1 MTHDQAPA
9 SGIAPPVPFALDAT
23 YLLVHHDGAMTPT
36 AKAGAPPRIDG
47 LTIGLHHVEG
57 DSPHGGELHL
67 DGDEL
72 LVVLTG
78 ALTVE
83 LTTDEGTVAPVEV
96 PAGHGC
102 VVPRGVWHRLLVA
115 EPTTLLHATP
125 GPAFD
130 VRWPSRADPTHEEHG
145 TKDPRPH
152 R

>member
-1 MTHDQAPA
+1 MNHDGPPTM
-9 SGIAPPVPFALDAT
+9 SDLGPPVPFALDAS
-23 YLLVHHDGAMTPT
+23 YLLAHRDGAMTAV
-36 AKAGAPPRIDG
+36 AKSGAPPRIDG
-47 LTIGLHHVEG
+47 LTFGFHHVEG

-78 ALTVE
+78 AITIE
-83 LTTDEGTVAPVEV
+83 LTTTDGIVEHVEV

-115 EPTTLLHATP
+115 EPTAILHATP

-130 VRWPSRADPTHEEHG
+130 IRWR
-145 TKDPRPH
+145 
-152 R
+152 